1 MGGSESGCGGAMG
14 RYGVRI
20 GLYVCNVKHFEV
32 VAYDKVW
39 AKNSPTF
46 PSLNFTVLRIIAI
59 NQFAFAINCSLRNSL
74 TSGIVDP
81 ILPSIRVF

>member
-20 GLYVCNVKHFEV
+20 GLYVCNVKHLEV
-32 VAYDKVW
+32 VAYGKIW
-39 AKNSPTF
+39 AK
-46 PSLNFTVLRIIAI
+46 IAPLFLQSI
-59 NQFAFAINCSLRNSL
+59 LQFCALSQSIDSLRNSL
-74 TSGIVDP
+74 TSEVVDP